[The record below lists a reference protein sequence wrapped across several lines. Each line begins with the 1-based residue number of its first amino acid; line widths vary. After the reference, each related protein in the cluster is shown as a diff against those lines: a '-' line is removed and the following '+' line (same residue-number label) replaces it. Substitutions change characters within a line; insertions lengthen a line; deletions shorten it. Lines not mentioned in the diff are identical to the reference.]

1 MPRVPEQ
8 ECSCS
13 GTRADHGAIC
23 GIMVGDRLARG
34 EEAPVNARLLG
45 KRATPYLFISP
56 FFIGFAIFGVFPLG
70 WALYLSLFNAT
81 GLLQAPTF
89 VGLGNYAGLLADGRF
104 WHAFANTSLY
114 GLGSI
119 FVILPIALLLALMID
134 APQVRF
140 KQLFRL
146 GFFFPAI
153 TSSVVIAIMFGI
165 VFDPGSGALN
175 ALLRAVHLPT
185 QGWLIDPH
193 WVIPSLVL
201 MGIWS
206 FAGINTLYFSAGLQ
220 NIPHELYEAARID
233 GATTWQVVRHV
244 TLPLL
249 RPTLLFTVVLAIIGS
264 YNLFAQPYI
273 LLGGGG
279 GPNDSGLF
287 MTVYLYLTSF
297 QDLRFGY
304 ASALGFAIA
313 VIIMA
318 LSLIQLRFFGAFEEA

>member
-1 MPRVPEQ
+1 M
-8 ECSCS
+8 
-13 GTRADHGAIC
+13 
-23 GIMVGDRLARG
+23 
-34 EEAPVNARLLG
+34 NARLLR

-56 FFIGFAIFGVFPLG
+56 FFIGFAIFGAFPLG
-70 WALYLSLFNAT
+70 WALYLSLFDAT

-89 VGLGNYAGLLADGRF
+89 VGLGNYAALLADGRF
-104 WHAFANTSLY
+104 WHALANTTLY

-175 ALLRAVHLPT
+175 TLLRAVHLSP
-185 QGWLIDPH
+185 QGWLVDPH
-193 WVIPSLVL
+193 WVIPSLIV

-220 NIPHELYEAARID
+220 HISRELYEAARID

-249 RPTLLFTVVLAIIGS
+249 RPTVLFTVVLAIIGS
-264 YNLFAQPYI
+264 YNLFAQPYV
-273 LLGGGG
+273 LLSGGG

-297 QDLRFGY
+297 QDLHFGY
-304 ASALGFAIA
+304 ASAIGFAIA

-318 LSLIQLRFFGAFEEA
+318 LSLMQLRLFGAFEEA